1 MKSQTPRG
9 AVVAIG
15 VTATALAVLYPSFG
29 VSLLLVLVAE
39 SIIATRRAR
48 HQPPDTELQP
58 AAGDAP
64 RGGQAS

>member
-48 HQPPDTELQP
+48 HQPPSLVESQ
-58 AAGDAP
+58 
-64 RGGQAS
+64 